1 MKIFNKD
8 KKKNKE
14 IILDSKTI
22 ESETSII
29 VDDSIA
35 NKEKIGGQSDLTKD
49 LDKALDAN
57 YEKTIDE
64 SIIQLEDN
72 LKNDV
77 SEPEKNYDSK
87 QTLIEEDDNT
97 SNNVNDVLIEA
108 KIDLLPANLVI
119 GYYEGMTLKGLKEY
133 INGYVFKYFNAPN
146 ITSYKILKYNSG
158 FIFEI
163 HDGDYKK
170 SYLNTVINE
179 FNAGRNVVYIKT
191 QNRIAKVIK
200 NYSKIETY
208 MLPEAENNNHPEAI
222 FPEKA
227 TMKPI
232 VTTAFGMVPFG
243 LSIAFMGVTS
253 LFLSYIFKTILGKEE
268 ELSLPVYTMELP
280 SSYIEKL
287 PLATEIKYVDKVIY
301 SKNVWTK
308 EFKEIKTPKMI
319 QAEKMDFALS
329 KILAYQNFTNRCF
342 TKSHSLDQ
350 CNDSNIFFDKADF
363 SNDTFIKGVSM
374 EKGLIIVLLKDNESI
389 KYIPEINQ
397 NNLLWKTECSSLEI
411 ASLCM
416 APNVTIKN
424 DAKKIN
430 QIVDISTTDKISKKE
445 DVIDSVKTIVPVI
458 VAPIVISNKNEN
470 KKEANTKEISKP
482 VKEVVKPTT
491 IKKENIEK
499 TKKVHEIIKD
509 VKTNDIVNTPKINE
523 VNNTLKKI
531 EDSAK
536 PLENINNVEKS
547 LNFNNLPDN
556 VVVEKK

>member
-8 KKKNKE
+8 KKKNKD
-14 IILDSKTI
+14 IVQDSQTI
-22 ESETSII
+22 ENEKSIT
-29 VDDSIA
+29 VDNIDEK
-35 NKEKIGGQSDLTKD
+35 KEHSLENEQITKD
-49 LDKALDAN
+49 FHEALDER
-57 YEKTIDE
+57 YDKTIDE
-64 SIIQLEDN
+64 SLSQIEVNANKDDFVLADEHHVDN
-72 LKNDV
+72 
-77 SEPEKNYDSK
+77 E
-87 QTLIEEDDNT
+87 NT
-97 SNNVNDVLIEA
+97 VDDVLIEA

-119 GYYEGMTLKGLKEY
+119 GYYEGMTMKGLKEY

-200 NYSKIETY
+200 NYNKIETY
-208 MLPEAENNNHPEAI
+208 MLPEAENDKHPNAI

-232 VTTAFGMVPFG
+232 VTTAFGMIPFG

-268 ELSLPVYTMELP
+268 ELSLPTYTMELP

-287 PLATEIKYVDKVIY
+287 PLATEIKYVDKVLY
-301 SKNVWTK
+301 SKNLWTK

-319 QAEKMDFALS
+319 QAEKMDLALS

-342 TKSHSLDQ
+342 TKSHALEQ
-350 CNDSNIFFDKADF
+350 CNDDNIFFDKADF
-363 SNDTFIKGVSM
+363 STDLFIKSVTM
-374 EKGLIIVLLKDNESI
+374 DKGLITVSLKNNESI
-389 KYIPEINQ
+389 KYLPEINE
-397 NNLLWKTECSSLEI
+397 NNLLWKIECSSVDI
-411 ASLCM
+411 ANICM
-416 APNVTIKN
+416 APNVIIKN
-424 DAKKIN
+424 NSKKIIEN
-430 QIVDISTTDKISKKE
+430 KKDISTDEIGQVVPS
-445 DVIDSVKTIVPVI
+445 DPVKNSTIV
-458 VAPIVISNKNEN
+458 EN
-470 KKEANTKEISKP
+470 TGRTAQN
-482 VKEVVKPTT
+482 
-491 IKKENIEK
+491 IKKIVKKDITEPVPTN
-499 TKKVHEIIKD
+499 KKVHEIIKD
-509 VKTNDIVNTPKINE
+509 VKTNDIIKTPKIDE
-523 VNNTLKKI
+523 VNKTLEKI
-531 EDSAK
+531 EESTK
-536 PLENINNVEKS
+536 PLEDINNVEKS

>member
-8 KKKNKE
+8 KKKNKKIVQE
-14 IILDSKTI
+14 SQTI
-22 ESETSII
+22 ETLNSSV
-29 VDDSIA
+29 VDDSEVKKEEISGNEGLIHDFNKA
-35 NKEKIGGQSDLTKD
+35 LAEKTEKSLDESLLNLETNVKQEHFDNDQESITTKEKVDV
-49 LDKALDAN
+49 
-57 YEKTIDE
+57 E
-64 SIIQLEDN
+64 SIP
-72 LKNDV
+72 
-77 SEPEKNYDSK
+77 S
-87 QTLIEEDDNT
+87 NT
-97 SNNVNDVLIEA
+97 INDVLIEA
-108 KIDLLPANLVI
+108 KIDLLPANFVI

-179 FNAGRNVVYIKT
+179 FKAGRNVVYIKT

-208 MLPEAENNNHPEAI
+208 MLPEAENDKHPDAI

-243 LSIAFMGVTS
+243 LSIAFMGITS

-268 ELSLPVYTMELP
+268 ELSLPTYSMELP

-287 PLATEIKYVDKVIY
+287 PLATEIKYVDKVLY
-301 SKNVWTK
+301 SKNSWTK

-319 QAEKMDFALS
+319 LAEKMDIALS
-329 KILAYQNFTNRCF
+329 KIVSYQNFTNKCF

-350 CNDSNIFFDKADF
+350 CNDSNIFFDKIDF
-363 SNDTFIKGVSM
+363 SVDNFVKNVSM
-374 EKGLIIVLLKDNESI
+374 EKGLITVLFKDNESI
-389 KYIPEINQ
+389 KYIPEINE
-397 NNLLWKTECSSLEI
+397 NNLLWKIECSSIDI
-411 ASLCM
+411 ANLCM
-416 APNVTIKN
+416 APNVVIKN
-424 DAKKIN
+424 TNKKSI
-430 QIVDISTTDKISKKE
+430 ISMEPVNDKETLI
-445 DVIDSVKTIVPVI
+445 KTEKLVNPVI
-458 VAPIVISNKNEN
+458 ISDTNEN
-470 KKEANTKEISKP
+470 KVSP
-482 VKEVVKPTT
+482 
-491 IKKENIEK
+491 IKKVIKDDKINNDITKKESDN
-499 TKKVHEIIKD
+499 KKVHEIIKD
-509 VKTNDIVNTPKINE
+509 IKTNDIMKTPKINE

-536 PLENINNVEKS
+536 PLENINSVEKS

>member
-8 KKKNKE
+8 KKKNKKIDQE
-14 IILDSKTI
+14 SQTI
-22 ESETSII
+22 ETLNSSV
-29 VDDSIA
+29 VDDSEVKTEEISG
-35 NKEKIGGQSDLTKD
+35 NEDLTHD
-49 LDKALDAN
+49 FNKALD
-57 YEKTIDE
+57 EKNEKSIDE
-64 SIIQLEDN
+64 SLLNLETTVKQEHFDN
-72 LKNDV
+72 NQE
-77 SEPEKNYDSK
+77 SITTESK
-87 QTLIEEDDNT
+87 VEVESIPSNT
-97 SNNVNDVLIEA
+97 INDVLIEA

-119 GYYEGMTLKGLKEY
+119 GYYEGMTMKGLKEY

-158 FIFEI
+158 LIFEI

-170 SYLNTVINE
+170 SYLNAVINE

-200 NYSKIETY
+200 NYNKIETY
-208 MLPEAENNNHPEAI
+208 MLPEAENDKHPDAI

-243 LSIAFMGVTS
+243 LSIAFMGITS

-268 ELSLPVYTMELP
+268 ELSLPTYSMELP

-287 PLATEIKYVDKVIY
+287 PLATEIKYVDKVLY

-329 KILAYQNFTNRCF
+329 KIVAYQNFTNRCF

-350 CNDSNIFFDKADF
+350 CNDNNIFFDKADF
-363 SNDTFIKGVSM
+363 SNDTFIKSVTM
-374 EKGLIIVLLKDNESI
+374 EKGLIIVSLKDNEQI
-389 KYIPEINQ
+389 KYIPEINE
-397 NNLLWKTECSSLEI
+397 NNLLWKIECSSIDI
-411 ASLCM
+411 ANLCM

-424 DAKKIN
+424 NNKKAN
-430 QIVDISTTDKISKKE
+430 QKIDSTTNEAPLENNVVTD
-445 DVIDSVKTIVPVI
+445 TIKP
-458 VAPIVISNKNEN
+458 PII
-470 KKEANTKEISKP
+470 ILP
-482 VKEVVKPTT
+482 DIVKETEKNNKVVVKNTT
-491 IKKENIEK
+491 IKKDNNEK

-509 VKTNDIVNTPKINE
+509 VKTNDIIKTPKINE
-523 VNNTLKKI
+523 VNKTLKKI

-536 PLENINNVEKS
+536 PLENINNVEQT

>member
-8 KKKNKE
+8 KKKNKDIVQE
-14 IILDSKTI
+14 SQTI
-22 ESETSII
+22 ENTNSLI
-29 VDDSIA
+29 VDDSEVK
-35 NKEKIGGQSDLTKD
+35 KEDNSGLGSEDLTND
-49 LDKALDAN
+49 FNKALN
-57 YEKTIDE
+57 
-64 SIIQLEDN
+64 
-72 LKNDV
+72 
-77 SEPEKNYDSK
+77 EKNEKDINES
-87 QTLIEEDDNT
+87 LLDLE
-97 SNNVNDVLIEA
+97 NNVKKDNFDNFKDIDSPKIKIDVKSNETNVINDILIEA
-108 KIDLLPANLVI
+108 KIDLLPANFVI

-179 FNAGRNVVYIKT
+179 FNAGRNIIYIKT

-200 NYSKIETY
+200 NYNKIETY
-208 MLPEAENNNHPEAI
+208 MLPEAENNNHPDAI

-243 LSIAFMGVTS
+243 LSIAFMGITS
-253 LFLSYIFKTILGKEE
+253 LFLSYIYKTILGKEE
-268 ELSLPVYTMELP
+268 ELSLPTYTMELP

-287 PLATEIKYVDKVIY
+287 PLATEIKYVDKVLY
-301 SKNVWTK
+301 TKNVWTK

-319 QAEKMDFALS
+319 KAEKMDFALS

-342 TKSHSLDQ
+342 TKSKSLDQ

-363 SNDTFIKGVSM
+363 STDILIKSVSM
-374 EKGLIIVLLKDNESI
+374 DKGLITVLLKDNESI
-389 KYIPEINQ
+389 KYIPEINE
-397 NNLLWKTECSSLEI
+397 NNLLWKVECSSIDI
-411 ASLCM
+411 ANLCM
-416 APNVTIKN
+416 APNVIIKN
-424 DAKKIN
+424 NNKN
-430 QIVDISTTDKISKKE
+430 TNPISETDKKLISESIEESKKMINSSLIQPIIKQE
-445 DVIDSVKTIVPVI
+445 VKV
-458 VAPIVISNKNEN
+458 
-470 KKEANTKEISKP
+470 NT
-482 VKEVVKPTT
+482 
-491 IKKENIEK
+491 KKENNE
-499 TKKVHEIIKD
+499 KVHEIIKD
-509 VKTNDIVNTPKINE
+509 IKTTDIIKTPKINE

-556 VVVEKK
+556 VIVEKK

>member
-8 KKKNKE
+8 KKKNKKIVQE
-14 IILDSKTI
+14 SQTI
-22 ESETSII
+22 ETLNSSV
-29 VDDSIA
+29 VDDSEVK
-35 NKEKIGGQSDLTKD
+35 KEEISGNEGLIHDFN
-49 LDKALDAN
+49 KALA
-57 YEKTIDE
+57 EKTEKSLDE
-64 SIIQLEDN
+64 SLLNLETNVKQEHFDN
-72 LKNDV
+72 DQESITTKGKVDV
-77 SEPEKNYDSK
+77 ESIPS
-87 QTLIEEDDNT
+87 NT
-97 SNNVNDVLIEA
+97 INDVLIEA
-108 KIDLLPANLVI
+108 KIDLLPANFVI

-179 FNAGRNVVYIKT
+179 FKAGRNVVYIKT

-208 MLPEAENNNHPEAI
+208 MLPEAENDKHPDAI

-243 LSIAFMGVTS
+243 LSIAFMGITS

-268 ELSLPVYTMELP
+268 ELSLPTYSMELP

-287 PLATEIKYVDKVIY
+287 PLATEIKYVDKVLY
-301 SKNVWTK
+301 SKNSWTK

-319 QAEKMDFALS
+319 LAEKMDIALS
-329 KILAYQNFTNRCF
+329 KIVSYQNFTNKCF

-350 CNDSNIFFDKADF
+350 CNDSNIFFDKIDF
-363 SNDTFIKGVSM
+363 SVDNFVKNVSM
-374 EKGLIIVLLKDNESI
+374 EKGLITVLFKDNESI
-389 KYIPEINQ
+389 KYIPEINE
-397 NNLLWKTECSSLEI
+397 NNLLWKIECSSIDI
-411 ASLCM
+411 ANLCM
-416 APNVTIKN
+416 APNVVIKN
-424 DAKKIN
+424 TNKKSI
-430 QIVDISTTDKISKKE
+430 ISMEPVNDKETLI
-445 DVIDSVKTIVPVI
+445 KTEKLVNPVI
-458 VAPIVISNKNEN
+458 ISDTNEN
-470 KKEANTKEISKP
+470 KVSP
-482 VKEVVKPTT
+482 
-491 IKKENIEK
+491 IKKVIKDDKINNDITKKESDN
-499 TKKVHEIIKD
+499 KKVHEIIKD
-509 VKTNDIVNTPKINE
+509 IKTNDIMKTPKINE

-536 PLENINNVEKS
+536 PLENINSVEKS

>member
-8 KKKNKE
+8 KKKNKKIVQE
-14 IILDSKTI
+14 SQTI
-22 ESETSII
+22 ETLNSSV
-29 VDDSIA
+29 VDDSEVKKEEISGNEGLTHDFNKA
-35 NKEKIGGQSDLTKD
+35 LAEKTEKSLDESLLNLETNVKQEHFDNDQESITTKEKVDV
-49 LDKALDAN
+49 
-57 YEKTIDE
+57 E
-64 SIIQLEDN
+64 SIP
-72 LKNDV
+72 
-77 SEPEKNYDSK
+77 S
-87 QTLIEEDDNT
+87 NT
-97 SNNVNDVLIEA
+97 INDVLIEA
-108 KIDLLPANLVI
+108 KIDLLPANFVI

-179 FNAGRNVVYIKT
+179 FKAGRNVVYIKT

-208 MLPEAENNNHPEAI
+208 MLPEAENDKHPDAI

-243 LSIAFMGVTS
+243 LSIAFMGITS

-268 ELSLPVYTMELP
+268 ELSLPTYSMELP

-287 PLATEIKYVDKVIY
+287 PLATEIKYVDKVLY
-301 SKNVWTK
+301 SKNSWTK

-319 QAEKMDFALS
+319 LAEKMDIALS
-329 KILAYQNFTNRCF
+329 KIVSYQNFTNKCF

-350 CNDSNIFFDKADF
+350 CNDSNIFFDKIDF
-363 SNDTFIKGVSM
+363 SVDNFVKNVSM
-374 EKGLIIVLLKDNESI
+374 EKGLITVLFKDNESI
-389 KYIPEINQ
+389 KYIPEINE
-397 NNLLWKTECSSLEI
+397 NHLLWKIECSSIDI
-411 ASLCM
+411 ANLCM
-416 APNVTIKN
+416 APNVVIKN
-424 DAKKIN
+424 TNKKSI
-430 QIVDISTTDKISKKE
+430 ISMEPVNDKETLI
-445 DVIDSVKTIVPVI
+445 KTEKLVNPVI
-458 VAPIVISNKNEN
+458 ISDTNEN
-470 KKEANTKEISKP
+470 KVSP
-482 VKEVVKPTT
+482 
-491 IKKENIEK
+491 IKKVIKDDKINNDITKKESDN
-499 TKKVHEIIKD
+499 KKVHEIIKD
-509 VKTNDIVNTPKINE
+509 IKTNDIMKTPKINE

>member
-8 KKKNKE
+8 KKKNK
-14 IILDSKTI
+14 
-22 ESETSII
+22 
-29 VDDSIA
+29 
-35 NKEKIGGQSDLTKD
+35 
-49 LDKALDAN
+49 
-57 YEKTIDE
+57 
-64 SIIQLEDN
+64 SIIQESQTIETLNPSVVDDIEVKKEEISGNEDLTHDFN
-72 LKNDV
+72 KALA
-77 SEPEKNYDSK
+77 EKNEKYVDESLLNLETIVKQEHFENNQESMTTEEKVDVDS
-87 QTLIEEDDNT
+87 IPSNT
-97 SNNVNDVLIEA
+97 INDVLIEA

-119 GYYEGMTLKGLKEY
+119 GYYEGMTMKGLKEY

-158 FIFEI
+158 LIFEI

-200 NYSKIETY
+200 NYNKIETY
-208 MLPEAENNNHPEAI
+208 MLPEAENNSHPNAI

-243 LSIAFMGVTS
+243 LSIAFMGITS

-268 ELSLPVYTMELP
+268 ELLLPTYSMELP

-287 PLATEIKYVDKVIY
+287 PLATEIKYVDKVLY
-301 SKNVWTK
+301 SKNSWTK

-319 QAEKMDFALS
+319 LAEKMDIALS
-329 KILAYQNFTNRCF
+329 KIVSYQNFTNKCF

-350 CNDSNIFFDKADF
+350 CNDSNIFFDKIDF
-363 SNDTFIKGVSM
+363 SVDNFVKNVSM
-374 EKGLIIVLLKDNESI
+374 EKGLITVLFKDNESI
-389 KYIPEINQ
+389 KYIPEINE
-397 NNLLWKTECSSLEI
+397 NNLLWKIECSSVEL
-411 ASLCM
+411 ANLCM
-416 APNVTIKN
+416 APNVTIKSN
-424 DAKKIN
+424 NKKAN
-430 QIVDISTTDKISKKE
+430 QK
-445 DVIDSVKTIVPVI
+445 IDSTITEKPVETIVMTDTFK
-458 VAPIVISNKNEN
+458 APIVILHGDVNS
-470 KKEANTKEISKP
+470 KEIEKHNKAI
-482 VKEVVKPTT
+482 VKNPT
-491 IKKENIEK
+491 IKKDNNEK
-499 TKKVHEIIKD
+499 IKNVHEIIKD
-509 VKTNDIVNTPKINE
+509 VKTNDIIKTPEINE
-523 VNNTLKKI
+523 VNKTLKKI

-536 PLENINNVEKS
+536 PLENINNVEQT

>member
-8 KKKNKE
+8 KKKNKN
-14 IILDSKTI
+14 IIQESQTI
-22 ESETSII
+22 ETLNSSV
-29 VDDSIA
+29 VDDSEVK
-35 NKEKIGGQSDLTKD
+35 KEEISGNEDLTHD
-49 LDKALDAN
+49 FNKALD
-57 YEKTIDE
+57 EKNEKSIDE
-64 SIIQLEDN
+64 SLLNLETTVKQEHFDN
-72 LKNDV
+72 NQESITTEEKVDV
-77 SEPEKNYDSK
+77 ESIPS
-87 QTLIEEDDNT
+87 NT
-97 SNNVNDVLIEA
+97 INDVLIEA

-119 GYYEGMTLKGLKEY
+119 GYYEGMTMKGLKEY

-158 FIFEI
+158 LIFEI

-170 SYLNTVINE
+170 SYLNAVINE

-200 NYSKIETY
+200 NYNKIETY
-208 MLPEAENNNHPEAI
+208 MLPEAENDKHPDAI

-243 LSIAFMGVTS
+243 LSIAFMGITS

-268 ELSLPVYTMELP
+268 ELSLPTYSMELP

-287 PLATEIKYVDKVIY
+287 PLATEIKYVDKVLY

-329 KILAYQNFTNRCF
+329 KIVAYQNFTNRCF

-350 CNDSNIFFDKADF
+350 CNDNNIFFDKADF
-363 SNDTFIKGVSM
+363 SNDTFIKSVTM
-374 EKGLIIVLLKDNESI
+374 EKGLIIVSLKDNEQI
-389 KYIPEINQ
+389 KYIPEINE
-397 NNLLWKTECSSLEI
+397 NNLLWKIECSSIDI
-411 ASLCM
+411 ANLCM

-424 DAKKIN
+424 NNKKAN
-430 QIVDISTTDKISKKE
+430 QKIDSTTNEAPVENNVVTD
-445 DVIDSVKTIVPVI
+445 TI
-458 VAPIVISNKNEN
+458 
-470 KKEANTKEISKP
+470 KP
-482 VKEVVKPTT
+482 AIIILPDIVKENEKNNKVVVKNTT
-491 IKKENIEK
+491 IKKDNNEK

-509 VKTNDIVNTPKINE
+509 VKTNDIIKTPKINE
-523 VNNTLKKI
+523 VNKTLKKI

-536 PLENINNVEKS
+536 PLENINNVEQT

>member
-8 KKKNKE
+8 KNKKKKIDQE
-14 IILDSKTI
+14 SQTI
-22 ESETSII
+22 ETLNSSV
-29 VDDSIA
+29 VDDSEVK
-35 NKEKIGGQSDLTKD
+35 KEEISGNEDLTHD
-49 LDKALDAN
+49 FNKALA
-57 YEKTIDE
+57 EKNEKSLDE
-64 SIIQLEDN
+64 SLLNLETNVKQENFDN
-72 LKNDV
+72 NQESMKSEVKIDV
-77 SEPEKNYDSK
+77 EIVPA
-87 QTLIEEDDNT
+87 NT
-97 SNNVNDVLIEA
+97 INDVLIEA
-108 KIDLLPANLVI
+108 KIDLLPANFVI

-200 NYSKIETY
+200 NYNKIETY
-208 MLPEAENNNHPEAI
+208 MLPEAENNNHPDAI

-268 ELSLPVYTMELP
+268 ELSLQTYTMELP

-287 PLATEIKYVDKVIY
+287 PLATEIKYVDKVLY
-301 SKNVWTK
+301 TNNVWTK

-342 TKSHSLDQ
+342 TKSHSLEQ
-350 CNDSNIFFDKADF
+350 CNDNNIFFDKADF
-363 SNDTFIKGVSM
+363 SNDTFIKSVTM
-374 EKGLIIVLLKDNESI
+374 EKGLIIVSLKDNDKI
-389 KYIPEINQ
+389 KYIPEINE
-397 NNLLWKTECSSLEI
+397 NNLLWKIECSSIDI
-411 ASLCM
+411 ANLCM

-424 DAKKIN
+424 NNKKVTQKI
-430 QIVDISTTDKISKKE
+430 DSTTTEPTVENNFFTDTI
-445 DVIDSVKTIVPVI
+445 KTPV
-458 VAPIVISNKNEN
+458 V
-470 KKEANTKEISKP
+470 
-482 VKEVVKPTT
+482 VKEV
-491 IKKENIEK
+491 E
-499 TKKVHEIIKD
+499 
-509 VKTNDIVNTPKINE
+509 KINKARFILFIWL
-523 VNNTLKKI
+523 VFLAQTG
-531 EDSAK
+531 S
-536 PLENINNVEKS
+536 
-547 LNFNNLPDN
+547 
-556 VVVEKK
+556 

>member
-8 KKKNKE
+8 KKKNKNKKIAQE
-14 IILDSKTI
+14 SQTI
-22 ESETSII
+22 ETLNSSV
-29 VDDSIA
+29 VDDSELK
-35 NKEKIGGQSDLTKD
+35 KEEFSCNEDLTHD
-49 LDKALDAN
+49 FNKAFD
-57 YEKTIDE
+57 EKNEKSIDE
-64 SIIQLEDN
+64 SLLNLETN
-72 LKNDV
+72 LKQEHFDNSQESMTTEEKVDV
-77 SEPEKNYDSK
+77 ESIPS
-87 QTLIEEDDNT
+87 NT
-97 SNNVNDVLIEA
+97 INDVLIEA

-119 GYYEGMTLKGLKEY
+119 GYYEGMTMKGLKEY

-158 FIFEI
+158 LIFEI

-200 NYSKIETY
+200 NYNKIETY
-208 MLPEAENNNHPEAI
+208 MLPEAENDKHPDAI

-243 LSIAFMGVTS
+243 LSIAFMGITS

-268 ELSLPVYTMELP
+268 ELSLPTYSMELP

-287 PLATEIKYVDKVIY
+287 PLATEIKYVDKVLY
-301 SKNVWTK
+301 SKNSWTK

-319 QAEKMDFALS
+319 LAEKMDIALS
-329 KILAYQNFTNRCF
+329 KIVSYQNFTNKCF

-350 CNDSNIFFDKADF
+350 CNDSNIFFDKIDF
-363 SNDTFIKGVSM
+363 SVDNFVKNVSM
-374 EKGLIIVLLKDNESI
+374 EKGLITVLFKDNESI
-389 KYIPEINQ
+389 KYIPEINE
-397 NNLLWKTECSSLEI
+397 NNLLWKIECSSVEI
-411 ASLCM
+411 ANLCM

-424 DAKKIN
+424 NNKKVN
-430 QIVDISTTDKISKKE
+430 QKTDSTITE
-445 DVIDSVKTIVPVI
+445 TPVENNVITATVKTPV
-458 VAPIVISNKNEN
+458 VILPEALNSNKIEKNN
-470 KKEANTKEISKP
+470 
-482 VKEVVKPTT
+482 KEVVKNTT
-491 IKKENIEK
+491 IKKDNNEK

-509 VKTNDIVNTPKINE
+509 VKTNDIVKTPKINE

-536 PLENINNVEKS
+536 PLESINNVEQS

>member
-8 KKKNKE
+8 KKKNKKIDQE
-14 IILDSKTI
+14 SQTI
-22 ESETSII
+22 ETLNSSV
-29 VDDSIA
+29 VDDSEVKTEEISG
-35 NKEKIGGQSDLTKD
+35 NEDLTHD
-49 LDKALDAN
+49 FNKALD
-57 YEKTIDE
+57 EKNEKSIDE
-64 SIIQLEDN
+64 SLLNLETTVKQEHFDN
-72 LKNDV
+72 NQE
-77 SEPEKNYDSK
+77 SITTESK
-87 QTLIEEDDNT
+87 VEVESIPSNT
-97 SNNVNDVLIEA
+97 INDVLIEA

-119 GYYEGMTLKGLKEY
+119 GYYEGMTMKGLKEY

-158 FIFEI
+158 LIFEI

-170 SYLNTVINE
+170 SYLNAVINE

-200 NYSKIETY
+200 NYNKIETY
-208 MLPEAENNNHPEAI
+208 MLPEAENDKHPDAI

-243 LSIAFMGVTS
+243 LSIAFMGITS

-268 ELSLPVYTMELP
+268 ELSLPTYSMELP

-287 PLATEIKYVDKVIY
+287 PLATEIKYVDKVLY
-301 SKNVWTK
+301 SKNSWTK

-319 QAEKMDFALS
+319 LAEKMDIALS
-329 KILAYQNFTNRCF
+329 KIVSYQNFTNKCF

-350 CNDSNIFFDKADF
+350 CNDSNIFFDKIDF
-363 SNDTFIKGVSM
+363 SVDDFVKNVSM
-374 EKGLIIVLLKDNESI
+374 EKGLITVLFKDNESI
-389 KYIPEINQ
+389 KYIPEINE
-397 NNLLWKTECSSLEI
+397 NNLLWKIECSSIDI
-411 ASLCM
+411 ANLCM
-416 APNVTIKN
+416 APNVVIKN
-424 DAKKIN
+424 TNKKSI
-430 QIVDISTTDKISKKE
+430 ISMEPVNDKETLI
-445 DVIDSVKTIVPVI
+445 KTEKLVNPVI
-458 VAPIVISNKNEN
+458 ISDTNEN
-470 KKEANTKEISKP
+470 KVSP
-482 VKEVVKPTT
+482 
-491 IKKENIEK
+491 IKKVIKDEK
-499 TKKVHEIIKD
+499 INNDITKKESDNKKVHEIIKD
-509 VKTNDIVNTPKINE
+509 IKTNDIMKTPKINE

-536 PLENINNVEKS
+536 PLENINSVEKS

>member
-8 KKKNKE
+8 KKKNKN
-14 IILDSKTI
+14 IIQESQTI
-22 ESETSII
+22 ETLNSSV
-29 VDDSIA
+29 VDD
-35 NKEKIGGQSDLTKD
+35 NEVKKEDISGNEELTHD
-49 LDKALDAN
+49 FNKAL
-57 YEKTIDE
+57 YEKNEKSIDE
-64 SIIQLEDN
+64 SLLNLETNVKQENFDN
-72 LKNDV
+72 NQE
-77 SEPEKNYDSK
+77 SMTTEEKVD
-87 QTLIEEDDNT
+87 IESIPSNT
-97 SNNVNDVLIEA
+97 FNDVLIEA

-119 GYYEGMTLKGLKEY
+119 GYYEGMTMKGLKEY

-158 FIFEI
+158 LIFEI

-200 NYSKIETY
+200 NYNKIETY
-208 MLPEAENNNHPEAI
+208 MLPEAENNHHPNAI

-243 LSIAFMGVTS
+243 LSIAFMGITS

-268 ELSLPVYTMELP
+268 ELSLPTYSMELP

-287 PLATEIKYVDKVIY
+287 PLATEIKYVDKVLY
-301 SKNVWTK
+301 SKNSWTK

-319 QAEKMDFALS
+319 QAEKMDIALS
-329 KILAYQNFTNRCF
+329 KIVSYQNFTNKCF

-350 CNDSNIFFDKADF
+350 CNDSNIFFDKIDF
-363 SNDTFIKGVSM
+363 SVDDFVKNVSM
-374 EKGLIIVLLKDNESI
+374 EKGLITVLFKDNESI
-389 KYIPEINQ
+389 KYIPEINE
-397 NNLLWKTECSSLEI
+397 NNLLWKIECSSIDI
-411 ASLCM
+411 ANLCM
-416 APNVTIKN
+416 APNVVIKN
-424 DAKKIN
+424 TNKKSI
-430 QIVDISTTDKISKKE
+430 ISMEPVNDKETLI
-445 DVIDSVKTIVPVI
+445 KTEKLVNPVI
-458 VAPIVISNKNEN
+458 ISDTNEN
-470 KKEANTKEISKP
+470 KVSP
-482 VKEVVKPTT
+482 
-491 IKKENIEK
+491 IKKVIKDEK
-499 TKKVHEIIKD
+499 INNDITKKESDNKKVHEIIKD
-509 VKTNDIVNTPKINE
+509 IKTNDIMKTPKINE

>member
-14 IILDSKTI
+14 LIQDSQTI
-22 ESETSII
+22 ETQNSLI
-29 VDDSIA
+29 VDNIDT
-35 NKEKIGGQSDLTKD
+35 KEEKNIGTEDLTKD
-49 LDKALDAN
+49 FNKVLDNKN
-57 YEKTIDE
+57 EETINE
-64 SIIQLEDN
+64 SLFQLE
-72 LKNDV
+72 KNIKNKEFDSV
-77 SEPEKNYDSK
+77 KENEIIEEKIEAEINESNTIND
-87 QTLIEEDDNT
+87 TLID
-97 SNNVNDVLIEA
+97 A
-108 KIDLLPANLVI
+108 KIDLLPANFVI

-146 ITSYKILKYNSG
+146 ITSYKILKYNAG

-179 FNAGRNVVYIKT
+179 FNAGRNVIYIKT

-200 NYSKIETY
+200 NYNKIETY
-208 MLPEAENNNHPEAI
+208 MLPEAENNKHPDAI

-232 VTTAFGMVPFG
+232 VTTAFGMIPFG

-287 PLATEIKYVDKVIY
+287 PLATNIKYVDKVMY
-301 SKNVWTK
+301 SKNLWTK

-329 KILAYQNFTNRCF
+329 KILAYQNFTNKCF
-342 TKSHSLDQ
+342 TKSHSLEQ

-363 SNDTFIKGVSM
+363 SNDVFIKNVSM
-374 EKGLIIVLLKDNESI
+374 VKGLITISLEANESI
-389 KYIPEINQ
+389 KYIPEVNE
-397 NNLLWKTECSSLEI
+397 NNLLWKIECSSVDV
-411 ASLCM
+411 ANLCM
-416 APNVTIKN
+416 APNVSINKNKKSDEIKELSIEQLNNKDTIKVQASVTPVIIPITSESKAAKITEIIKN
-424 DAKKIN
+424 DKDAVKKVN
-430 QIVDISTTDKISKKE
+430 
-445 DVIDSVKTIVPVI
+445 
-458 VAPIVISNKNEN
+458 
-470 KKEANTKEISKP
+470 
-482 VKEVVKPTT
+482 
-491 IKKENIEK
+491 IKKENNENN
-499 TKKVHEIIKD
+499 KKVHEIIKD
-509 VKTNDIVNTPKINE
+509 VKTHNIIKTEKINE
-523 VNNTLKKI
+523 VDKTLKKI
-531 EDSAK
+531 EESAN
-536 PLENINNVEKS
+536 PLDNINNVEKS
-547 LNFNNLPDN
+547 LNFNNLPEN

>member
-8 KKKNKE
+8 KKKNKK
-14 IILDSKTI
+14 IVQDSQTI
-22 ESETSII
+22 ENKNSLI
-29 VDDSIA
+29 VDDSEVKKEDDLVIGNEDLTNDF
-35 NKEKIGGQSDLTKD
+35 NKALNEKNEKI
-49 LDKALDAN
+49 
-57 YEKTIDE
+57 IDE
-64 SIIQLEDN
+64 SLIDLENNAKKENIDN
-72 LKNDV
+72 LTDIDSPKIIVDVESDETKLIND
-77 SEPEKNYDSK
+77 
-87 QTLIEEDDNT
+87 I
-97 SNNVNDVLIEA
+97 LIEA

-158 FIFEI
+158 LIFEI

-200 NYSKIETY
+200 NYNKIETY
-208 MLPEAENNNHPEAI
+208 MLPEAENNNHPDAI

-243 LSIAFMGVTS
+243 LSIAFMGITS

-268 ELSLPVYTMELP
+268 ELSLPTYTMELP

-287 PLATEIKYVDKVIY
+287 PLATEIKYVDKVLY
-301 SKNVWTK
+301 SQNTWTK

-342 TKSHSLDQ
+342 TKSHSLEQ
-350 CNDSNIFFDKADF
+350 CNDNNIFFDKADF
-363 SNDTFIKGVSM
+363 SSDTFIKSVTM
-374 EKGLIIVLLKDNESI
+374 EKGLISILLKDNESI
-389 KYIPEINQ
+389 KYIPEINE
-397 NNLLWKTECSSLEI
+397 NNLLWKIECSSVTV
-411 ASLCM
+411 ANLCM

-424 DAKKIN
+424 NKKPS
-430 QIVDISTTDKISKKE
+430 QIVDNLTNEKVDVKE
-445 DVIDSVKTIVPVI
+445 KETVIVPEKSIVPVVTLPKI
-458 VAPIVISNKNEN
+458 VNNKE
-470 KKEANTKEISKP
+470 KQE
-482 VKEVVKPTT
+482 KEVVKSST
-491 IKKENIEK
+491 IKKENNEN

-509 VKTNDIVNTPKINE
+509 IKTNDIIKTPKINE
-523 VNNTLKKI
+523 VNKTLKKI

-536 PLENINNVEKS
+536 PLESINNVEKS

>member
-8 KKKNKE
+8 KKKNKKIAQE
-14 IILDSKTI
+14 SQTI
-22 ESETSII
+22 EDLNSSV
-29 VDDSIA
+29 VDDIEVK
-35 NKEKIGGQSDLTKD
+35 KEEISGNENLTHD
-49 LDKALDAN
+49 FNKALA
-57 YEKTIDE
+57 EKNEKSLDE
-64 SIIQLEDN
+64 SLLNLETNVKQEHFDN
-72 LKNDV
+72 NQESMITEGNVDV
-77 SEPEKNYDSK
+77 ESVPS
-87 QTLIEEDDNT
+87 NT
-97 SNNVNDVLIEA
+97 INDVLIEA
-108 KIDLLPANLVI
+108 KIDLLPANFVI

-208 MLPEAENNNHPEAI
+208 MLPEAENNNHPDAI

-232 VTTAFGMVPFG
+232 VTTAFGMIPFG

-268 ELSLPVYTMELP
+268 ELSLPTYTMELP

-287 PLATEIKYVDKVIY
+287 PLATEIKYVDKVMY

-329 KILAYQNFTNRCF
+329 KIVAYQNFTNRCF

-350 CNDSNIFFDKADF
+350 CNDNNIFFDKADF
-363 SNDTFIKGVSM
+363 SNDTFVKSVTM
-374 EKGLIIVLLKDNESI
+374 EKGLIIVSLKDNEQI
-389 KYIPEINQ
+389 KYIPEINE
-397 NNLLWKTECSSLEI
+397 NNLLWKIECSSIDI
-411 ASLCM
+411 ANLCM

-424 DAKKIN
+424 NNKKAN
-430 QIVDISTTDKISKKE
+430 QKIDSTTNEAPVENNVVTD
-445 DVIDSVKTIVPVI
+445 TIKP
-458 VAPIVISNKNEN
+458 PIVILPDIV
-470 KKEANTKEISKP
+470 KEAEKNNK
-482 VKEVVKPTT
+482 VVVKNTT
-491 IKKENIEK
+491 IKKDNNEK

-509 VKTNDIVNTPKINE
+509 VKTTDIIKTPKINE
-523 VNNTLKKI
+523 VNKTLKKI

-536 PLENINNVEKS
+536 PLESINNVEKS

-556 VVVEKK
+556 VIVEKK

>member
-8 KKKNKE
+8 KKKNKN
-14 IILDSKTI
+14 IIQESQTI
-22 ESETSII
+22 ETLNSSV
-29 VDDSIA
+29 VDDSEVK
-35 NKEKIGGQSDLTKD
+35 KEEISGNEDLTHD
-49 LDKALDAN
+49 FNKALD
-57 YEKTIDE
+57 EKNEKSIDE
-64 SIIQLEDN
+64 SLLNLETTVKQEHFDN
-72 LKNDV
+72 NQESITTEEKVDV
-77 SEPEKNYDSK
+77 ESIPS
-87 QTLIEEDDNT
+87 NT
-97 SNNVNDVLIEA
+97 INDVLIEA

-119 GYYEGMTLKGLKEY
+119 GYYEGMTMKGLKEY

-158 FIFEI
+158 LIFEI

-170 SYLNTVINE
+170 SYLNAVINE

-200 NYSKIETY
+200 NYNKIETY
-208 MLPEAENNNHPEAI
+208 MLPEAENDKHPDAI

-243 LSIAFMGVTS
+243 LSIAFMGITS

-268 ELSLPVYTMELP
+268 ELSLPTYSMELP

-287 PLATEIKYVDKVIY
+287 PLATEIKYVDKVLY

-329 KILAYQNFTNRCF
+329 KIVAYQNFTNRCF

-350 CNDSNIFFDKADF
+350 CNDNNIFFDKADF
-363 SNDTFIKGVSM
+363 SNDTFIKSVTM
-374 EKGLIIVLLKDNESI
+374 EKGLIIVSLKDNEQI
-389 KYIPEINQ
+389 KYIPEINE
-397 NNLLWKTECSSLEI
+397 NNLLWKIECSSIDI
-411 ASLCM
+411 ANLCM

-424 DAKKIN
+424 NNKKAN
-430 QIVDISTTDKISKKE
+430 QKIDSTTNEAPLENNVVTD
-445 DVIDSVKTIVPVI
+445 TIKP
-458 VAPIVISNKNEN
+458 PII
-470 KKEANTKEISKP
+470 ILP
-482 VKEVVKPTT
+482 DIVKETEKNNKVVVKNTT
-491 IKKENIEK
+491 IKKDNNEK

-509 VKTNDIVNTPKINE
+509 VKTTDIIKTPKINE
-523 VNNTLKKI
+523 VNKTLKKI

-536 PLENINNVEKS
+536 PLENINNVEQT

>member
-8 KKKNKE
+8 KKKNKKIVQE
-14 IILDSKTI
+14 SQTI
-22 ESETSII
+22 ETLNSSV
-29 VDDSIA
+29 VDDSEVKKEEISGNEGLIHDFNKA
-35 NKEKIGGQSDLTKD
+35 LAEKTEKSLDESLLNLETNVKQEHFDNDQESITTKEKVDV
-49 LDKALDAN
+49 
-57 YEKTIDE
+57 E
-64 SIIQLEDN
+64 SIP
-72 LKNDV
+72 
-77 SEPEKNYDSK
+77 S
-87 QTLIEEDDNT
+87 NT
-97 SNNVNDVLIEA
+97 INDVLIEA
-108 KIDLLPANLVI
+108 KIDLLPANFVI

-179 FNAGRNVVYIKT
+179 FKAGRNVVYIKT

-208 MLPEAENNNHPEAI
+208 MLPEAENDKHPDAI

-243 LSIAFMGVTS
+243 LSIAFMGITS

-268 ELSLPVYTMELP
+268 ELSLPTYSMELP

-287 PLATEIKYVDKVIY
+287 PLATEIKYVDKVLY
-301 SKNVWTK
+301 SKNSWTK

-319 QAEKMDFALS
+319 LAEKMDIALS
-329 KILAYQNFTNRCF
+329 KIVSYQNFTNKCF

-350 CNDSNIFFDKADF
+350 CNDSNIFFDKIDF
-363 SNDTFIKGVSM
+363 SVDNFVKNVSM
-374 EKGLIIVLLKDNESI
+374 EKGLITVLFKDNESI
-389 KYIPEINQ
+389 KYIPEINE
-397 NNLLWKTECSSLEI
+397 NNLLWKIECSSIDI
-411 ASLCM
+411 ANLCM
-416 APNVTIKN
+416 APNVVIKN
-424 DAKKIN
+424 TNKKSI
-430 QIVDISTTDKISKKE
+430 ISMEPVNDKETLI
-445 DVIDSVKTIVPVI
+445 KTEKLVNPVI
-458 VAPIVISNKNEN
+458 ISDTNEN
-470 KKEANTKEISKP
+470 KVSP
-482 VKEVVKPTT
+482 
-491 IKKENIEK
+491 IKKVIKDDKINNDITKKESDN
-499 TKKVHEIIKD
+499 KKVHEIIKD
-509 VKTNDIVNTPKINE
+509 IKTNDIMKTPKINE

>member
-8 KKKNKE
+8 KKKNKN
-14 IILDSKTI
+14 IVQDSQTI
-22 ESETSII
+22 ENKNSLI
-29 VDDSIA
+29 VDDSEVK
-35 NKEKIGGQSDLTKD
+35 KEDNLVVGSEDLTND
-49 LDKALDAN
+49 FNKALD
-57 YEKTIDE
+57 EKNEKVIDE
-64 SIIQLEDN
+64 SLIDLENNVKKENVDN
-72 LKNDV
+72 LTYIDSPKINVDVESDETKLIND
-77 SEPEKNYDSK
+77 
-87 QTLIEEDDNT
+87 I
-97 SNNVNDVLIEA
+97 LIEA

-119 GYYEGMTLKGLKEY
+119 GYYEGMTMKGLKEY

-158 FIFEI
+158 LIFEI

-179 FNAGRNVVYIKT
+179 FNAGRNVIYIKT

-200 NYSKIETY
+200 NYNKIETY
-208 MLPEAENNNHPEAI
+208 MLPEAENNNHPDAI

-227 TMKPI
+227 AMKPI

-243 LSIAFMGVTS
+243 LSIAFMGITS

-268 ELSLPVYTMELP
+268 ELSLQTYTMELP

-287 PLATEIKYVDKVIY
+287 PLATEIKYVDKVLY
-301 SKNVWTK
+301 SKNTWTK

-329 KILAYQNFTNRCF
+329 KIVSYQNFTNRCF
-342 TKSHSLDQ
+342 TKSQSLDQ

-363 SNDTFIKGVSM
+363 STDLLIKSVTM
-374 EKGLIIVLLKDNESI
+374 DKGLITVLLKNNESI
-389 KYIPEINQ
+389 TYIPEINGT
-397 NNLLWKTECSSLEI
+397 NLLWKIECSSVDI
-411 ASLCM
+411 ANLCM
-416 APNVTIKN
+416 APNVIIKN
-424 DAKKIN
+424 NKKN
-430 QIVDISTTDKISKKE
+430 TNPISETDKKLISE
-445 DVIDSVKTIVPVI
+445 
-458 VAPIVISNKNEN
+458 PIIM
-470 KKEANTKEISKP
+470 
-482 VKEVVKPTT
+482 
-491 IKKENIEK
+491 KENIEK
-499 TKKVHEIIKD
+499 FPKIIKPSIVQTIMKKENNEKVHEIIKD
-509 VKTNDIVNTPKINE
+509 IKTTDIIKTPKINE
-523 VNNTLKKI
+523 VNKTLKKI

>member
-8 KKKNKE
+8 KKKNKN
-14 IILDSKTI
+14 IVQDSQTI
-22 ESETSII
+22 ENTSSLI
-29 VDDSIA
+29 VDDSEV
-35 NKEKIGGQSDLTKD
+35 KK
-49 LDKALDAN
+49 
-57 YEKTIDE
+57 
-64 SIIQLEDN
+64 EDN
-72 LKNDV
+72 LVVGSEDLTNDFNKALN
-77 SEPEKNYDSK
+77 EKNEKAINESLLD
-87 QTLIEEDDNT
+87 LE
-97 SNNVNDVLIEA
+97 NNVKKENFDNLTDIDSPKIKIDVESNEKNVINDILIEA
-108 KIDLLPANLVI
+108 KIDLLPANFVI

-179 FNAGRNVVYIKT
+179 FNAGRNVIYIKT

-200 NYSKIETY
+200 NYNKIETY
-208 MLPEAENNNHPEAI
+208 MLPEAENNNHPDAI

-232 VTTAFGMVPFG
+232 VTTAFGMIPFG

-268 ELSLPVYTMELP
+268 ELSLPTYTMELP

-301 SKNVWTK
+301 SKNLWTK

-350 CNDSNIFFDKADF
+350 CNDNNIFFDKADF
-363 SNDTFIKGVSM
+363 SSDTFIKSVTM
-374 EKGLIIVLLKDNESI
+374 EKGLISILLKNNESI
-389 KYIPEINQ
+389 KYIPEINE
-397 NNLLWKTECSSLEI
+397 NNLLWKIECSSVDI
-411 ASLCM
+411 ANLCM
-416 APNVTIKN
+416 APNVIIKN
-424 DAKKIN
+424 NKKTSQLVDNITTEK
-430 QIVDISTTDKISKKE
+430 VDIKE
-445 DVIDSVKTIVPVI
+445 KENIINEKLIVPV
-458 VAPIVISNKNEN
+458 VISPKVFDNKEI
-470 KKEANTKEISKP
+470 KEGKKTEKEAAKHEA
-482 VKEVVKPTT
+482 
-491 IKKENIEK
+491 

-509 VKTNDIVNTPKINE
+509 VKTNDIIKTQKINE
-523 VNNTLKKI
+523 VNQTLKKI

-536 PLENINNVEKS
+536 PLESINNVEKS

>member
-8 KKKNKE
+8 KKKNKKIDQE
-14 IILDSKTI
+14 SQTI
-22 ESETSII
+22 ETLNSSV
-29 VDDSIA
+29 VDDSEVKTEEISS
-35 NKEKIGGQSDLTKD
+35 NEELTHD
-49 LDKALDAN
+49 FNKALD
-57 YEKTIDE
+57 EKNEKSIDE
-64 SIIQLEDN
+64 SLLNLETTVKQEHFDN
-72 LKNDV
+72 NQE
-77 SEPEKNYDSK
+77 SITTESK
-87 QTLIEEDDNT
+87 VEVESIPSNT
-97 SNNVNDVLIEA
+97 INDVLIEA

-119 GYYEGMTLKGLKEY
+119 GYYEGMTMKGLKEY

-158 FIFEI
+158 LIFEI

-170 SYLNTVINE
+170 SYLNAVINE

-200 NYSKIETY
+200 NYNKIETY
-208 MLPEAENNNHPEAI
+208 MLPEAENDKHPDAI

-232 VTTAFGMVPFG
+232 VTTAFGMIPFG
-243 LSIAFMGVTS
+243 LSIAFMGITS

-268 ELSLPVYTMELP
+268 ELSLPTYSMELP

-287 PLATEIKYVDKVIY
+287 PLATEIKYVDKVLY

-319 QAEKMDFALS
+319 LAEKMDIALS
-329 KILAYQNFTNRCF
+329 KIVSYQNFTNKCF

-350 CNDSNIFFDKADF
+350 CNDSNIFFDKIDF
-363 SNDTFIKGVSM
+363 SVDDFVKNVSM
-374 EKGLIIVLLKDNESI
+374 EKGLITVLFKDNESI
-389 KYIPEINQ
+389 KYIPEINE
-397 NNLLWKTECSSLEI
+397 NNLLWKIECSSIDI
-411 ASLCM
+411 ANLCM
-416 APNVTIKN
+416 APNVVIKN
-424 DAKKIN
+424 TNKKSI
-430 QIVDISTTDKISKKE
+430 ISMEPVNDKETLI
-445 DVIDSVKTIVPVI
+445 KTEKLVNPVI
-458 VAPIVISNKNEN
+458 ISDTNEN
-470 KKEANTKEISKP
+470 KVSP
-482 VKEVVKPTT
+482 
-491 IKKENIEK
+491 IKKVIKDEK
-499 TKKVHEIIKD
+499 INNDITKKESDNKKVHEIIKD
-509 VKTNDIVNTPKINE
+509 IKTNDIMKTPKINE

>member
-8 KKKNKE
+8 KKKNKN
-14 IILDSKTI
+14 IIQESQTI
-22 ESETSII
+22 ETLNSSV
-29 VDDSIA
+29 VDDSEVK
-35 NKEKIGGQSDLTKD
+35 KEEISGNEDLTHD
-49 LDKALDAN
+49 FNKALD
-57 YEKTIDE
+57 EKNEKSIDE
-64 SIIQLEDN
+64 SLLNLETTVKQEHFDN
-72 LKNDV
+72 NQE
-77 SEPEKNYDSK
+77 SITTEEKVD
-87 QTLIEEDDNT
+87 IESIPSNT
-97 SNNVNDVLIEA
+97 INDVLIEA

-119 GYYEGMTLKGLKEY
+119 GYYEGMTMKGLKEY

-158 FIFEI
+158 LIFEI

-170 SYLNTVINE
+170 SYLNAVINE

-200 NYSKIETY
+200 NYNKIETY
-208 MLPEAENNNHPEAI
+208 MLPEAENDKHPDAI

-243 LSIAFMGVTS
+243 LSIAFMGITS

-268 ELSLPVYTMELP
+268 ELSLPTYSMELP

-287 PLATEIKYVDKVIY
+287 PLATEIKYVDKVLY

-329 KILAYQNFTNRCF
+329 KIVAYQNFTNRCF

-350 CNDSNIFFDKADF
+350 CNDNNIFFDKADF
-363 SNDTFIKGVSM
+363 SNDTFIKSVTM
-374 EKGLIIVLLKDNESI
+374 EKGLIIVSLKDNEQI
-389 KYIPEINQ
+389 KYIPEINE
-397 NNLLWKTECSSLEI
+397 NNLLWKIECSSIDI
-411 ASLCM
+411 ANLCM

-424 DAKKIN
+424 NNKKAN
-430 QIVDISTTDKISKKE
+430 QKIDSTTNEAPVENNVVTD
-445 DVIDSVKTIVPVI
+445 TIKP
-458 VAPIVISNKNEN
+458 PITILPD
-470 KKEANTKEISKP
+470 I
-482 VKEVVKPTT
+482 VKETEKNNKVVVKNTT
-491 IKKENIEK
+491 IKKDNNEK

-509 VKTNDIVNTPKINE
+509 VKTNDIIKTPKINE
-523 VNNTLKKI
+523 VNKTLKKI

-536 PLENINNVEKS
+536 PLENINNVEQT

>member
-8 KKKNKE
+8 KKKNKN
-14 IILDSKTI
+14 IVQDSQTI
-22 ESETSII
+22 ENTNPLI
-29 VDDSIA
+29 VDDSEVK
-35 NKEKIGGQSDLTKD
+35 KEEILVVGSEDLTND
-49 LDKALDAN
+49 FNKALN
-57 YEKTIDE
+57 EKNEKDINE
-64 SIIQLEDN
+64 SLLDLENNVKKENFDN
-72 LKNDV
+72 LTDIDSAKINIDVESDETKLIND
-77 SEPEKNYDSK
+77 
-87 QTLIEEDDNT
+87 I
-97 SNNVNDVLIEA
+97 LIEA
-108 KIDLLPANLVI
+108 KIDLLPANFVI
-119 GYYEGMTLKGLKEY
+119 GYYEGMTMKGLKEY

-158 FIFEI
+158 LIFEI

-200 NYSKIETY
+200 NYNKIETY
-208 MLPEAENNNHPEAI
+208 MLPEAENNNHPDAI

-268 ELSLPVYTMELP
+268 DLSLQTYTMELP

-287 PLATEIKYVDKVIY
+287 PLATEIKYVDKVLY
-301 SKNVWTK
+301 SQNTWTK

-342 TKSHSLDQ
+342 TKSQSLDQ
-350 CNDSNIFFDKADF
+350 CNDNNIFFDKADF
-363 SNDTFIKGVSM
+363 STDTLIKSVSM
-374 EKGLIIVLLKDNESI
+374 DKGLITVSLQDNESI
-389 KYIPEINQ
+389 KYLPEITGT
-397 NNLLWKTECSSLEI
+397 NLLWKIECSSVDI
-411 ASLCM
+411 ANLCM
-416 APNVTIKN
+416 APNVIIKN
-424 DAKKIN
+424 NNNKNANPIN
-430 QIVDISTTDKISKKE
+430 ETDKKLI
-445 DVIDSVKTIVPVI
+445 
-458 VAPIVISNKNEN
+458 NEP
-470 KKEANTKEISKP
+470 KGM
-482 VKEVVKPTT
+482 
-491 IKKENIEK
+491 KENIEESQK
-499 TKKVHEIIKD
+499 MINPSIIQPIIKHENVKQNMKKENDTVKKSNTKKENNEKVHEIIKA
-509 VKTNDIVNTPKINE
+509 VKTTDIIKTPKITE
-523 VNNTLKKI
+523 VNKTLKKI